1 MTAQAAADN
10 LNVAWITVAG
20 TLGGVVVTAILG
32 LLTAFLTQRSQY
44 RRTEQEHSLQIQRDL
59 RTARRDSY
67 VRYIVSA
74 QTVFDQAARLYIQNR
89 TGPVDI
95 AEFTLQPPQELAD
108 ALIRNETCRVEVLLL
123 AGEQVRA
130 ALEGYDN
137 ELKAFWRAVGSGTE
151 SDESE
156 AWKSETAAYHR
167 LIATMRAEVS
177 AL

>member
-1 MTAQAAADN
+1 M
-10 LNVAWITVAG
+10 
-20 TLGGVVVTAILG
+20 VVTAVLG

-44 RRTEQEHSLQIQRDL
+44 RRTEQEHGLQIQRDL
-59 RTARRDSY
+59 RSARRDSY

-74 QTVFDQAARLYIQNR
+74 QTIFDRAAGLYVQNR
-89 TGPVDI
+89 AAPVNI

-123 AGEQVRA
+123 AGEQVRT
-130 ALEGYDN
+130 ALEGYDDQ
-137 ELKAFWRAVGSGTE
+137 LRVFWKAVGSGTE

-177 AL
+177 AF